1 MYSENY
7 SEYEIIDAHSH
18 IFPHKIADAA
28 TVNIGN
34 FYDLPMHSSG
44 SSERL
49 VEHGN
54 EVGVKMYLVC
64 STATSPHQV
73 NAINKFI
80 AKECEKYPSFFGLG
94 TLHPDSDKIDDEL
107 ADIKNFGLHGIK
119 IHPDFQKFAMDSK
132 QAYKIYERI
141 EGDLPILIHCG
152 DSRYKFSSPKMVA
165 TIHRDF
171 PKMKIIAA
179 HFGGYSQWDEAA
191 QYVAGLDNV
200 RVDTSSST
208 KFLGKQKT
216 KKMIETYGIENCF
229 FGSDFPMWDQKS
241 ELDRLFELNLT
252 HEQYQKIFAEN
263 FKSFF
268 NINKVK

>member
-7 SEYEIIDAHSH
+7 SEYEIIDAHAH

-80 AKECEKYPSFFGLG
+80 AKECEKYPSFFSAHSMSVATLDKEKGRQSMERYFSHMKKGLLA
-94 TLHPDSDKIDDEL
+94 TLHADSQVKEDAFCPAFNKEDFIDFVFSNL
-107 ADIKNFGLHGIK
+107 MTLLMQQANSC
-119 IHPDFQKFAMDSK
+119 DFLLEAIRRII
-132 QAYKIYERI
+132 YK
-141 EGDLPILIHCG
+141 
-152 DSRYKFSSPKMVA
+152 
-165 TIHRDF
+165 
-171 PKMKIIAA
+171 
-179 HFGGYSQWDEAA
+179 
-191 QYVAGLDNV
+191 
-200 RVDTSSST
+200 
-208 KFLGKQKT
+208 
-216 KKMIETYGIENCF
+216 
-229 FGSDFPMWDQKS
+229 
-241 ELDRLFELNLT
+241 
-252 HEQYQKIFAEN
+252 
-263 FKSFF
+263 
-268 NINKVK
+268 